1 MTETSTMKRRT
12 DRIIRL
18 LSSGALIAC
27 FAALLGACTQNEPV
41 RTSGAPSKTVSAQL
55 AERQHGD
62 RSQEGAATAEVEE
75 PRPRPGRAI
84 AYINDAPISQA
95 EFLRLLLDSRGL
107 PVLQQVLVREAAR
120 QEAARRS
127 ISVTQA
133 DIDHEFDLALR
144 GDRFNGKDVESLT
157 PSRRDQLIEDWTR
170 TRGVSRTELYIAME
184 RQAILRKILQAEM
197 ERATIDDEMLQRE
210 YRRTYGEKVVI
221 RHIQFSNQRVVSQI
235 RQRLDLGERFED
247 LVSDYSQNALTKIR
261 QGLMPPFAA
270 EDETVPPILAKAA
283 FEMQPGD
290 VSNPI
295 EVDGYFHI
303 IRLERRIPPV
313 ETPIEDVSDVL
324 RQSIRARLIEQEI
337 EELGRRL
344 IMGANLRI
352 EDPAMRE
359 QYQRQQRTGR
369 IEGPPLVGQ

>member
-1 MTETSTMKRRT
+1 MKRRT
-12 DRIIRL
+12 NHIIRPL
-18 LSSGALIAC
+18 PLGALFAC
-27 FAALLGACTQNEPV
+27 FAALFVACTRNEAV
-41 RTSGAPSKTVSAQL
+41 RTNAAPSRTVSAQL

-62 RSQEGAATAEVEE
+62 RTQEKAAAATVEE
-75 PRPRPGRAI
+75 PRHKPGRAI
-84 AYINDAPISQA
+84 AYINDSPISQA
-95 EFLRLLLDSRGL
+95 EFLRLLLDARGL

-144 GDRFNGKDVESLT
+144 GDRFNGKDVEALT

-184 RQAILRKILQAEM
+184 RQAILRKILKAEM
-197 ERATIDDEMLQRE
+197 ERATIDDAMLQRE

-221 RHIQFSNQRVVSQI
+221 RHIQFSNHRVATQI

-261 QGLMPPFAA
+261 QGLMPPFAS

-283 FEMQPGD
+283 FEMQPGE

-313 ETPIEDVSDVL
+313 ETSIEDVSDAL

-352 EDPAMRE
+352 EDAALRE
-359 QYQRQQRTGR
+359 QYLRQQRTGR